1 MSPALSPLP
10 SCLDTGHPQAALC
23 GIARS
28 LAGLFDPDALDAPD
42 ALLTHAPEPPPV
54 VEALRILLD
63 ILFPGKISAQSV
75 PPDALDVFLLRRLAE
90 VWTLLLPQIAR
101 AIPYRWLGQAARS
114 EGALPPSPPADPL
127 PEARRILTAFLTSL
141 PDLRRLLT
149 TDVQAAYDGDPA
161 ALTYAEVLLAYP
173 GFLAIAAHRIAHV
186 LYDLRVPVIPRLMSE
201 WVHTQTGADIH
212 PGAVIG
218 PYFFIDH
225 ATGVV
230 IGETAEIGERVKI
243 YQGVTLGAK
252 SFELDPASGLP
263 VKHIKRHPTIRDRV
277 ILYANATV
285 LGGDVVVGEDSVIG
299 SNVFLTDS
307 VPPRTLVAA
316 AHPDLVKRPLQ
327 PGDAP

>member
-1 MSPALSPLP
+1 M
-10 SCLDTGHPQAALC
+10 
-23 GIARS
+23 
-28 LAGLFDPDALDAPD
+28 
-42 ALLTHAPEPPPV
+42 
-54 VEALRILLD
+54 
-63 ILFPGKISAQSV
+63 
-75 PPDALDVFLLRRLAE
+75 
-90 VWTLLLPQIAR
+90 
-101 AIPYRWLGQAARS
+101 
-114 EGALPPSPPADPL
+114 
-127 PEARRILTAFLTSL
+127 
-141 PDLRRLLT
+141 
-149 TDVQAAYDGDPA
+149 QAAYDGDPA

-173 GFLAIAAHRIAHV
+173 GFLAIAAHRIAHL

-212 PGAVIG
+212 PGATIG
-218 PYFFIDH
+218 PSFFIDH

-230 IGETAEIGERVKI
+230 IGETAEIGAHVKI